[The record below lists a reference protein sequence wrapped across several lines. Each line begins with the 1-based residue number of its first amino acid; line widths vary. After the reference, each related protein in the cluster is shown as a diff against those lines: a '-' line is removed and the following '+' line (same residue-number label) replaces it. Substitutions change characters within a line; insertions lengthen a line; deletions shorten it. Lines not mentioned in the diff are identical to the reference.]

1 MLCKLY
7 LIFVFCLRSQQS
19 LLFYLPL
26 HLILKNYIV
35 NKGLIALAFGGLA
48 IGMTEFS
55 MMGILQD
62 IAKDQH
68 IAITEAAHFIALYAL
83 GVVVGAPILTIFTG
97 KIAPKKVLMLLMIL
111 FVVFNGLF
119 ALAPEYNTL
128 AISRFMAGLP
138 HGAFFGVGSVVASQL
153 AKKGKEAQAIAF
165 MFTGMTIAN
174 LAGVPLGTYIGHHYS
189 WRITYG
195 IIALLGLVTFAA
207 IYFWLPTIDTKSTG
221 DLKQQ
226 LSYFKQPKA
235 WLIVATIAIGTG
247 GLFSWITYISP
258 MVTKVGGL
266 SEDRVPL
273 IMILVGAGM
282 FVGNIL
288 GGKLADSILPTKAAI
303 ACFSAMALTLV
314 AVYFTAHLP
323 HMAYVMAFVTGM
335 VAFTIGSPLQMMLI
349 NSATGSENIAAAA
362 GQASFNI
369 GNTLG
374 AYFGG
379 IPITYGFL
387 YNSPVLVGV
396 GMASCGTL
404 LAFIYLRKYLNQH

>member
-1 MLCKLY
+1 M
-7 LIFVFCLRSQQS
+7 
-19 LLFYLPL
+19 
-26 HLILKNYIV
+26 

-48 IGMTEFS
+48 IGMTEFT

-62 IAKDQH
+62 IAKDQQ
-68 IAITEAAHFIALYAL
+68 IEITQAAHFIALYAL

-97 KIAPKKVLMLLMIL
+97 KIAPKKVLLLLMLLFI
-111 FVVFNGLF
+111 VFNGLF
-119 ALAPEYNTL
+119 AIAPDYNTL
-128 AISRFMAGLP
+128 AISRFMSGLP
-138 HGAFFGVGSVVASQL
+138 HGAFFGVGSVVAAQL
-153 AKKGKEAQAIAF
+153 VQKGKEAQAIAF

-195 IIALLGLVTFAA
+195 IIAALGLITIAS
-207 IYFWLPTIDTKSTG
+207 IYFWLPNMNNKTNG

-226 LSYFKQPKA
+226 LSYFKQAKA
-235 WLIVATIAIGTG
+235 WIIVAVISIGTG

-266 SEDRVPL
+266 QEDRVPF
-273 IMILVGAGM
+273 IMVLVGLGM
-282 FVGNIL
+282 FFGNIL
-288 GGKLADSILPTKAAI
+288 GGKLADTISPTKAAI
-303 ACFSAMALTLV
+303 ACFTTMALTLV
-314 AVYFTAHLP
+314 TVYFTAHITSL
-323 HMAYVMAFVTGM
+323 AYVMAFVTGL

-349 NSATGSENIAAAA
+349 TSAKGSENIAAAA

-374 AYFGG
+374 AYLGG
-379 IPITYGFL
+379 IPITLGYA

-396 GMASCGTL
+396 GMAGIGAM
-404 LAFIYLRKYLNQH
+404 LATVYLKKFLAR

>member
-1 MLCKLY
+1 M
-7 LIFVFCLRSQQS
+7 
-19 LLFYLPL
+19 
-26 HLILKNYIV
+26 

-48 IGMTEFS
+48 IGMTEFT

-62 IAKDQH
+62 IAKDQQ
-68 IAITEAAHFIALYAL
+68 IEITQAAHFIALYAL

-97 KIAPKKVLMLLMIL
+97 KIAPKKVLLLLMLLFI
-111 FVVFNGLF
+111 VFNGLF
-119 ALAPEYNTL
+119 AIAPEYNTL
-128 AISRFMAGLP
+128 AISRFMSGLP
-138 HGAFFGVGSVVASQL
+138 HGAFFGVGSVVAAQL
-153 AKKGKEAQAIAF
+153 VQKGKEAQAIAF

-195 IIALLGLVTFAA
+195 IIAALGLITIAS
-207 IYFWLPTIDTKSTG
+207 IYFWLPNMNNKTNG

-226 LSYFKQPKA
+226 LSYFKQAKA
-235 WLIVATIAIGTG
+235 WLIVAVISIGTG

-266 SEDRVPL
+266 NEDRVPF
-273 IMILVGAGM
+273 IMILVGLGM
-282 FVGNIL
+282 FFGNIL
-288 GGKLADSILPTKAAI
+288 GGKLADTISPTKAAI
-303 ACFSAMALTLV
+303 ACFTTMALTLV
-314 AVYFTAHLP
+314 TVYFTAHITSL
-323 HMAYVMAFVTGM
+323 AYIMAFVTGM

-349 NSATGSENIAAAA
+349 TSAKGSENIAAAA

-374 AYFGG
+374 AYLGG
-379 IPITYGFL
+379 IPITLGYA

-396 GMASCGTL
+396 GMAGIGAM
-404 LAFIYLRKYLNQH
+404 LATVYLNKYLER

>member
-1 MLCKLY
+1 M
-7 LIFVFCLRSQQS
+7 
-19 LLFYLPL
+19 
-26 HLILKNYIV
+26 

-48 IGMTEFS
+48 IGMTEFT

-68 IAITEAAHFIALYAL
+68 IEITKAAHFIALYAL
-83 GVVVGAPILTIFTG
+83 GVVVGAPILTLFTG
-97 KIAPKKVLMLLMIL
+97 KIAPKKVLLLLMIL

-119 ALAPEYNTL
+119 AIAPEYNTL
-128 AISRFMAGLP
+128 AISRFMSGLP
-138 HGAFFGVGSVVASQL
+138 HGAFFGVGSVVAAQL
-153 AKKGKEAQAIAF
+153 ATKGKEAQAIAF

-189 WRITYG
+189 WRITYS

-207 IYFWLPTIDTKSTG
+207 IYFWLPKIDTKSTG

-226 LSYFKQPKA
+226 LAYFKLKKA
-235 WLIVATIAIGTG
+235 WLIIAIISIGTG

-266 SEDRVPL
+266 TESRVPF
-273 IMILVGAGM
+273 IMVLVGLGM
-282 FVGNIL
+282 FFGNIL
-288 GGKLADSILPTKAAI
+288 GGKLADTISPTKAAI
-303 ACFSAMALTLV
+303 ACFSAMVLTLITV
-314 AVYFTAHLP
+314 FFTAHITSLT
-323 HMAYVMAFVTGM
+323 YVMAFVTGL
-335 VAFTIGSPLQMMLI
+335 VAFTVGSPLQMMLI
-349 NSATGSENIAAAA
+349 TSAKGSENIAAAA

-374 AYFGG
+374 AYLGG
-379 IPITYGFL
+379 IPITLGFA

-396 GMASCGTL
+396 AMVITGVL
-404 LAFIYLRKYLNQH
+404 LASFYLKKYLIFK

>member
-1 MLCKLY
+1 M
-7 LIFVFCLRSQQS
+7 
-19 LLFYLPL
+19 
-26 HLILKNYIV
+26 

-48 IGMTEFS
+48 IGMTEFT

-62 IAKDQH
+62 IAKDQQ
-68 IAITEAAHFIALYAL
+68 IEITQAAHFIALYAL

-97 KIAPKKVLMLLMIL
+97 KIAPKKVLLLLMLLFI
-111 FVVFNGLF
+111 VFNGLF
-119 ALAPEYNTL
+119 AIAPEYNTL
-128 AISRFMAGLP
+128 AISRFMSGLP
-138 HGAFFGVGSVVASQL
+138 HGAFFGVGSVVAAQL
-153 AKKGKEAQAIAF
+153 VQKGKEAQAIAF

-195 IIALLGLVTFAA
+195 IIAALGLVTIAS
-207 IYFWLPTIDTKSTG
+207 IYFWLPNMNNKTNG

-226 LSYFKQPKA
+226 LSYFKQAKA
-235 WLIVATIAIGTG
+235 WLIVAVISIGTG

-266 SEDRVPL
+266 NEDRVPF
-273 IMILVGAGM
+273 IMILVGLGM
-282 FVGNIL
+282 FFGNIL
-288 GGKLADSILPTKAAI
+288 GGKLADTISPTKAAI
-303 ACFSAMALTLV
+303 ACFTTMALTLV
-314 AVYFTAHLP
+314 TVYFTAHITSL
-323 HMAYVMAFVTGM
+323 AYVMAFVTGM

-349 NSATGSENIAAAA
+349 TSAKGSENIAAAA

-374 AYFGG
+374 AYLGG
-379 IPITYGFL
+379 IPITLGYA

-396 GMASCGTL
+396 GMAGIGAM
-404 LAFIYLRKYLNQH
+404 LATVYLKKYLER

>member
-1 MLCKLY
+1 M
-7 LIFVFCLRSQQS
+7 
-19 LLFYLPL
+19 
-26 HLILKNYIV
+26 

-48 IGMTEFS
+48 IGMTEFT

-62 IAKDQH
+62 IAKDQQ
-68 IAITEAAHFIALYAL
+68 IEITQAAHFIALYAL

-97 KIAPKKVLMLLMIL
+97 KIAPKKVLLLLMLLFI
-111 FVVFNGLF
+111 VFNGLF
-119 ALAPEYNTL
+119 AIAPDYNTL
-128 AISRFMAGLP
+128 AISRFMSGLP
-138 HGAFFGVGSVVASQL
+138 HGAFFGVGSVVAAQL
-153 AKKGKEAQAIAF
+153 VQKGKEAQAIAF

-195 IIALLGLVTFAA
+195 IIAALGLITIAS
-207 IYFWLPTIDTKSTG
+207 IYFWLPNMNNKTNG

-226 LSYFKQPKA
+226 LSYFKQAKA
-235 WLIVATIAIGTG
+235 WIIVAVISIGTG

-266 SEDRVPL
+266 QEDRVPF
-273 IMILVGAGM
+273 IMVLVGLGM
-282 FVGNIL
+282 FIGNIL
-288 GGKLADSILPTKAAI
+288 GGKLADTISPTKAAI
-303 ACFSAMALTLV
+303 ACFTTMALTLV
-314 AVYFTAHLP
+314 TVYFTAHITSLT
-323 HMAYVMAFVTGM
+323 YVMAFVTGL

-349 NSATGSENIAAAA
+349 TSAKGSENIAAAA

-374 AYFGG
+374 AYLGG
-379 IPITYGFL
+379 IPITLGYA

-396 GMASCGTL
+396 GMAGIGVM
-404 LAFIYLRKYLNQH
+404 LATFYLKKFLVR

>member
-1 MLCKLY
+1 M
-7 LIFVFCLRSQQS
+7 
-19 LLFYLPL
+19 
-26 HLILKNYIV
+26 

-48 IGMTEFS
+48 IGMTEFT

-62 IAKDQH
+62 IAKDQN
-68 IAITEAAHFIALYAL
+68 IEITQAAHFIALYAL

-97 KIAPKKVLMLLMIL
+97 KIAPKKVLLMLMLLFI
-111 FVVFNGLF
+111 VFNGLF
-119 ALAPEYNTL
+119 AIAPDYNTL
-128 AISRFMAGLP
+128 AISRFMSGLP
-138 HGAFFGVGSVVASQL
+138 HGAFFGVGSVVAAQL

-195 IIALLGLVTFAA
+195 IIAALGLVTIAT
-207 IYFWLPTIDTKSTG
+207 IYFWLPNMNNKVNG

-226 LSYFKQPKA
+226 LSYFKQAKA
-235 WLIVATIAIGTG
+235 WLIVAVISIGTG

-266 SEDRVPL
+266 TEDSVPF
-273 IMILVGAGM
+273 IMVLVGLGM
-282 FVGNIL
+282 FIGNIL
-288 GGKLADSILPTKAAI
+288 GGKLADTISPTKAAI
-303 ACFSAMALTLV
+303 ACFTTMALTLV
-314 AVYFTAHLP
+314 TVYFTAHITSL
-323 HMAYVMAFVTGM
+323 AYIMAFVTGL

-349 NSATGSENIAAAA
+349 TSAKGSENIAAAA
-362 GQASFNI
+362 GQASFNV

-374 AYFGG
+374 AYLGG
-379 IPITYGFL
+379 IPITLGYA

-396 GMASCGTL
+396 GMAGIGAM
-404 LAFIYLRKYLNQH
+404 LAIVYLKKFLKLK